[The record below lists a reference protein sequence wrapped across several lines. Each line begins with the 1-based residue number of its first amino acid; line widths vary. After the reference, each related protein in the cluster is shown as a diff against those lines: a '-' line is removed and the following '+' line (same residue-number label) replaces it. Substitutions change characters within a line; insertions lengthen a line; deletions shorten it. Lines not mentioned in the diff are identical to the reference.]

1 MKKILFFLLAAVLL
15 LTSCGI
21 PLRDDPDA
29 MLDAYIAAITTD
41 GTHSLLILGD
51 SIAAHYG
58 VDEKDSYEAK
68 LTQKLSAD
76 GEKWVSINW
85 GVAGDTTG
93 DLVTLL
99 TQKADDPKA
108 RQVLAEADLIAISI
122 GGNNILKFFRDAGYE
137 GFPDATVPNL
147 VKILREF
154 ERQAEPLR
162 TEFLADLE
170 VIMNL
175 IRKANPDATVLIQN
189 IHNVARDVEGDFSIV
204 KPGATAAS
212 LIEPI
217 FKPIRSVLDENAER
231 LGYTVADTYTA
242 FGESTEPRLLRREM
256 LHPNEKGHTLIA
268 DVLYETYRKATD
280 KTT

>member
-175 IRKANPDATVLIQN
+175 IRKVNPDATVLIQN

-217 FKPIRSVLDENAER
+217 FTPIRSVLDENAER

-268 DVLYETYRKATD
+268 DVLYETYRKETD

>member
-108 RQVLAEADLIAISI
+108 RQILAEADLIAISI

-175 IRKANPDATVLIQN
+175 ILKVNPDATVLIQN

>member
-1 MKKILFFLLAAVLL
+1 
-15 LTSCGI
+15 
-21 PLRDDPDA
+21 
-29 MLDAYIAAITTD
+29 
-41 GTHSLLILGD
+41 
-51 SIAAHYG
+51 
-58 VDEKDSYEAK
+58 
-68 LTQKLSAD
+68 
-76 GEKWVSINW
+76 
-85 GVAGDTTG
+85 
-93 DLVTLL
+93 
-99 TQKADDPKA
+99 
-108 RQVLAEADLIAISI
+108 
-122 GGNNILKFFRDAGYE
+122 
-137 GFPDATVPNL
+137 
-147 VKILREF
+147 
-154 ERQAEPLR
+154 
-162 TEFLADLE
+162 
-170 VIMNL
+170 MNL
-175 IRKANPDATVLIQN
+175 IRKVNPDATVLIQN

>member
-99 TQKADDPKA
+99 TQNADDPKA

-154 ERQAEPLR
+154 ESQAEPLR

-175 IRKANPDATVLIQN
+175 IRKVNPDATVLIQN

-217 FKPIRSVLDENAER
+217 FTPIRSVLDENAER

>member
-68 LTQKLSAD
+68 LTQKLGAD

-108 RQVLAEADLIAISI
+108 RQILAEADLIAISI

-175 IRKANPDATVLIQN
+175 IRKVNPDATVLIQN

-256 LHPNEKGHTLIA
+256 LHPNEKGHTIIA
-268 DVLYETYRKATD
+268 DVLYETYRKATY

>member
-1 MKKILFFLLAAVLL
+1 MKKLLLFLLAAVLL

-29 MLDAYIAAITTD
+29 MLDAYIDAITT
-41 GTHSLLILGD
+41 GGAHSLLILGD

-76 GEKWVSINW
+76 GETWVSINW

-99 TQKADDPKA
+99 TQKADDPKT

-162 TEFLADLE
+162 VEFLADLE

-175 IRKANPDATVLIQN
+175 IRKVNPDATVLIQN
-189 IHNVARDVEGDFSIV
+189 IHNVARDVEGDFSMIRQ
-204 KPGATAAS
+204 GATAAS

-217 FKPIRSVLDENAER
+217 FQPIRTVLDENAER
-231 LGYTVADTYTA
+231 LGYTVADTYSA
-242 FGESTEPRLLRREM
+242 FGNSTERRLLRREM

-268 DVLYETYRKATD
+268 DVLYETYCKATG

>member
-58 VDEKDSYEAK
+58 VDEKDSYETK
-68 LTQKLSAD
+68 LTQKLSAG

-108 RQVLAEADLIAISI
+108 RQILAEADLIAISI

-175 IRKANPDATVLIQN
+175 IRKVNPDATVLIQN

>member
-175 IRKANPDATVLIQN
+175 IRKVNPDATVLIQN

-217 FKPIRSVLDENAER
+217 FTPIRSVLDENAER
-231 LGYTVADTYTA
+231 LGYKVADTYTA

>member
-1 MKKILFFLLAAVLL
+1 MKKIILILLMVTLL

-21 PLRDDPDA
+21 PLRDDPDVT
-29 MLDAYIAAITTD
+29 LDAYIATLQTD
-41 GTHSLLILGD
+41 GTHSLLVLGD

-58 VDEKDSYEAK
+58 IDEKDSYEAK

-76 GEKWVSINW
+76 GETWVSTNW
-85 GVAGDTTG
+85 GVAGDTTE

-99 TQKADDPKA
+99 YQKADDPKA
-108 RQVLAEADLIAISI
+108 RQILAEADLITISI

-154 ERQAEPLR
+154 DSQAEPVKVA
-162 TEFLADLE
+162 FLADLE
-170 VIMNL
+170 VIMKI
-175 IRKANPDATVLIQN
+175 IRSVNPDATVLIQN
-189 IHNVARDVEGDFSIV
+189 IHNVARDVEGDFSLIR
-204 KPGATAAS
+204 PGATAAS

-217 FKPIRSVLDENAER
+217 FTPIRTVLDENATR

-242 FGESTEPRLLRREM
+242 FAESPEPKLLRREM

-268 DVLYETYRKATD
+268 DVLYETYRKAANRNT
-280 KTT
+280 

>member
-1 MKKILFFLLAAVLL
+1 
-15 LTSCGI
+15 
-21 PLRDDPDA
+21 

-108 RQVLAEADLIAISI
+108 RQILAEADLIAISI

>member
-29 MLDAYIAAITTD
+29 ILDAYIAAITTD

-175 IRKANPDATVLIQN
+175 IRKVNPDATVLIQN

-217 FKPIRSVLDENAER
+217 FTPIRSVLDENAER

>member
-68 LTQKLSAD
+68 LTQKLSAG

-108 RQVLAEADLIAISI
+108 RQILAEADLIAISI

-175 IRKANPDATVLIQN
+175 IRKVNPDATVLIQN

>member
-41 GTHSLLILGD
+41 STHSLLILGD

-175 IRKANPDATVLIQN
+175 IRKVNPDATVLIQN

>member
-175 IRKANPDATVLIQN
+175 IRKVNPDATVLIQN

-268 DVLYETYRKATD
+268 DVLYETYRNATD

>member
-175 IRKANPDATVLIQN
+175 IRKVNPDATVLIQN

-217 FKPIRSVLDENAER
+217 FTPIRSVLDENAER

>member
-76 GEKWVSINW
+76 GENWVSINW

-175 IRKANPDATVLIQN
+175 IRKVNPDATVLIQN

>member
-1 MKKILFFLLAAVLL
+1 MKKTVLILLAAVLL

-21 PLRDDPDA
+21 PLQDDPDA
-29 MLDAYIAAITTD
+29 ALDAYIATITTD

-58 VDEKDSYEAK
+58 VEENVSYEAK

-76 GEKWVSINW
+76 GEKWVSTNW
-85 GVAGDTTG
+85 GVPGDTTG

-99 TQKADDPKA
+99 YAKAEDPRA
-108 RQVLAEADLIAISI
+108 RQILAEADLIAISI

-154 ERQAEPLR
+154 ETRAEPIKV
-162 TEFLADLE
+162 EFLADLE
-170 VIMNL
+170 VIMKT
-175 IRKANPDATVLIQN
+175 IRSVNPDATVLIQN

-204 KPGATAAS
+204 RPGATAAS

-217 FKPIRSVLDENAER
+217 FTPIRTVLDENAER
-231 LGYTVADTYTA
+231 LGYSVADTYSA
-242 FGESTEPRLLRREM
+242 FKESTEPKLLRREM

-268 DVLYETYRKATD
+268 EVLYDTYRRATGK
-280 KTT
+280 KT